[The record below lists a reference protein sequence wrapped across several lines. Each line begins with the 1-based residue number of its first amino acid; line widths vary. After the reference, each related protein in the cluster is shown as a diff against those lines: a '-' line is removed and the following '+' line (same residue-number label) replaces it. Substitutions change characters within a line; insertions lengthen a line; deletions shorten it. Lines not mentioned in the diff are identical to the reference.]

1 MGFGL
6 FGVPRLRGFKP
17 PEGGTPHGALDRHP
31 PDQEGRGH
39 RYAPAYPPAGG
50 VKAINSRPRAGILA
64 QARVRENRMSQ
75 ETVVPGR

>member
-6 FGVPRLRGFKP
+6 FEVPRLRGFKP
-17 PEGGTPHGALDRHP
+17 PEGGTPSGVLDRHP

-39 RYAPAYPPAGG
+39 RYVPAYPPAGG
-50 VKAINSRPRAGILA
+50 AKAINSRPKAGILV
-64 QARVRENRMSQ
+64 QAKVRDNRMSQ